1 MQKNEKS
8 RNIMLAV
15 LLVSVVS
22 LTIAYATLTQY
33 LYINSETVVSGTSSS
48 WDVRFTAATCQA
60 TGNAAI
66 IHDFNMDATNLDGLI
81 SKFNAPGDTIVCNI
95 KVTNNSVVNAK
106 LSTFTIQDGQL
117 TYTGSGTTKTADE
130 TLVNGKFQYSIVYG
144 TGDANEGQAPTVNDT
159 LNSGVTRDLVLTITY
174 PSTAT
179 LPENNVTVGGFK
191 TTFLYVQD

>member
-81 SKFNAPGDTIVCNI
+81 SRFNAPGDTIVCNI

-117 TYTGSGTTKTADE
+117 TYTGSGATKTADE

-144 TGDANEGQAPTVNDT
+144 TGDVNEGQAPTVNDT

-174 PSTAT
+174 PSNAT
-179 LPENNVTVGGFK
+179 LPENNVTVKGFK

>member
-66 IHDFNMDATNLDGLI
+66 IHDFNMDATNLEGLI

-117 TYTGSGTTKTADE
+117 TYTGSGATKTADE

-144 TGDANEGQAPTVNDT
+144 TGDVNEGQAPTVNDT

-174 PSTAT
+174 PSNAT
-179 LPENNVTVGGFK
+179 LPENDVTVGAFK